1 MRAVVLSVGFG
12 LAAAD
17 VHPLRAKQIEELKAM
32 PGMTWTPAAHP
43 RFADQA
49 PGASKDLCG
58 VKGDPK
64 ADIKAGIAR
73 GTIVE
78 RLADD
83 NFVAPESFDSETN
96 WPQCA
101 KVIGDIRDQ
110 SMCGCCWAFAGASA
124 ASDRMCIA
132 TNATIMLPLS
142 AQDVCF
148 NANED
153 GCDGGQITTPWD
165 YIQSTGSVTGSQQQ
179 PDDGKTDPFKGMGY
193 CSSFSLPHCHH
204 HGPQGSDPYPAEK
217 SKGCPQQSSPQ
228 GPTTCDK
235 DAKAPHD
242 KFDSD
247 KYAFTGDTIAP
258 SGESAIQQALVEG
271 GPLEVAFTVYSD
283 FENYAGGIYQQ
294 KTGEPVGGHAVRL
307 VGWGV
312 ENGVKY
318 WKVANSWNP
327 YWGEKGYF
335 RIKRGDGAC
344 GMEDQ
349 AVGSSP
355 KAKWGKRAPGPAPGP
370 SPGPGPAPGPSPL
383 DCIEATKEADC
394 VAKATEGCHWCT
406 YGSAGGLCMTKDL
419 PCNNDVVV

>member
-1 MRAVVLSVGFG
+1 MRAVVLCVVFG

-17 VHPLRAKQIEELKAM
+17 VHPLRAAQIEELKAM

-58 VKGDPK
+58 VKGDQK
-64 ADIKAGIAR
+64 AIIKAAIAR
-73 GTIVE
+73 GEIVE
-78 RLADD
+78 HVADE

-142 AQDVCF
+142 AQDICF
-148 NANED
+148 NSNED
-153 GCDGGQITTPWD
+153 GCDGGQIGTPWS
-165 YIQSTGSVTGSQQQ
+165 YVQSTGAVTGSQQQ

-204 HGPQGSDPYPAEK
+204 HGPTGSDPYPAEGA
-217 SKGCPQQSSPQ
+217 KGCPQQSSPQ
-228 GPTTCDK
+228 GPTSCDK
-235 DAKAPHD
+235 DAKAPHNN
-242 KFDSD
+242 FNSD
-247 KYAFTGDTIAP
+247 KYTFTGDTIAP
-258 SGESAIQQALVEG
+258 SGETSIQQAIMEG

-283 FENYAGGIYQQ
+283 FENYASGIYQH
-294 KTGEPVGGHAVRL
+294 KTGQSVGGHAVRM

-318 WKVANSWNP
+318 WKIANSWNP

-335 RIKRGDGAC
+335 RILRGQGAC

-349 AVGSSP
+349 ATGSSA

-383 DCIEATKEADC
+383 DCFSQTKEADC
-394 VAKATEGCHWCT
+394 VAKASTEGCHWCKF
-406 YGSAGGLCMTKDL
+406 GLCMTKDL
-419 PCNNDVVV
+419 PCATDVVV